1 LRCHLQ
7 KILLKITSSAS
18 RYSENVSR
26 ETANRLFQQI
36 FPVYSQYCGNLFIMF
51 VLPDITKPFFLLKYA
66 VLLLFPQLRR
76 FSALYFPL
84 SLSNKENVSPQAL
97 RRS

>member
-1 LRCHLQ
+1 
-7 KILLKITSSAS
+7 
-18 RYSENVSR
+18 
-26 ETANRLFQQI
+26 
-36 FPVYSQYCGNLFIMF
+36 MF
-51 VLPDITKPFFLLKYA
+51 VLPDITKPFFLLQYA